1 MDLESNNSKAT
12 ASTDLNMRER
22 NEWEVVRNGERD
34 MVRWGVG
41 ECKHVSPFLSGWI
54 ILDGQD

>member
-12 ASTDLNMRER
+12 TITNLNMRER

-41 ECKHVSPFLSGWI
+41 ECKHVSPFLRRVSH
-54 ILDGQD
+54 